1 MEDDGYYFKEDADI
15 AHDKRDSKMTP
26 ATNDDLMQ
34 QIVEMHDDIVRLNN
48 EHVEMRETLNFIK
61 ETLVK
66 ADTTIT
72 KVAAEV
78 MPTINQLM
86 ESPMIK
92 MLGGKKR

>member
-1 MEDDGYYFKEDADI
+1 MSLSQTADEMTVDERLDAVSAELAEI
-15 AHDKRDSKMTP
+15 RK
-26 ATNDDLMQ
+26 
-34 QIVEMHDDIVRLNN
+34 
-48 EHVEMRETLNFIK
+48 TLDFI
-61 ETLVK
+61 EQTIVK

-92 MLGGKKR
+92 MLAGKKKS

>member
-1 MEDDGYYFKEDADI
+1 MSLSQTADEKIDAL
-15 AHDKRDSKMTP
+15 T
-26 ATNDDLMQ
+26 
-34 QIVEMHDDIVRLNN
+34 VELDEIRQ
-48 EHVEMRETLNFIK
+48 TLEFIKAQGFLHTDHLEFIK
-61 ETLVK
+61 ETIVK

-92 MLGGKKR
+92 MLAGKRK